1 MSIHKTE
8 NNREGGEMYRMPGRK
23 RKALNQKEEMMTRET
38 GGDTLQKSSLCT
50 SDGGGGAEK

>member
-50 SDGGGGAEK
+50 SDGGEAEK